1 MTAATAVAPRAPV
14 RPTRAG
20 VTAVA
25 SIAVG
30 AVCLLRLDPSAVAFV
45 QASAAA
51 LLVWLA
57 AIDLEF
63 RLLPNRIILP
73 ATAAVLALMAVIEPS
88 LAPEHVL
95 AAVGAGAFLLV
106 AALLRRGALGM
117 GDVKLAI
124 LVGAMLGGS
133 VLTALIVGFG
143 AVAIVGVG
151 LMARSGRK
159 ALRTDV
165 PLGPFLALG
174 AIVALVAGG

>member
-1 MTAATAVAPRAPV
+1 VTAVTAVASRAPV
-14 RPTRAG
+14 RPTRAL
-20 VTAVA
+20 APALA

-30 AVCLLRLDPSAVAFV
+30 AACLLRLEPSGLALV
-45 QASAAA
+45 QASVAG

-63 RLLPNRIILP
+63 RVLPNRIILP
-73 ATAAVLALMAVIEPS
+73 ATAAVLALTAVIEPS
-88 LAPEHVL
+88 LALEHAL

-124 LVGAMLGGS
+124 LVGAMLGAS
-133 VLTALIVGFG
+133 VVTALIVGFG

-151 LMARSGRK
+151 LIARSGRK
-159 ALRTDV
+159 GLKQEV
-165 PLGPFLALG
+165 PLGPYLALG
-174 AIVALVAGG
+174 AFVALVAGG